1 MYELM
6 NISVHSNNGRDR
18 LCCAP
23 RDLVSP
29 DFFSGCRLPLR
40 HCPPPRPLVPVGSP
54 HHRLPPL
61 VCPPPLA
68 PSFYH
73 GWSCR
78 RRRSPTPLTQCRHH
92 CRNDAPTT
100 ALHHPLLCHTP
111 PPTPSCHW
119 ADLALRQTGPR
130 GEKVTRSARLGSTPS
145 IPYPRL
151 SFRFFSTRR

>member
-40 HCPPPRPLVPVGSP
+40 HCPPPPQATRTR
-54 HHRLPPL
+54 RLAAPPAPATGL
-61 VCPPPLA
+61 PPPLA

-73 GWSCR
+73 GGSCR

-100 ALHHPLLCHTP
+100 ASHHPLLCHTP

-130 GEKVTRSARLGSTPS
+130 GKKVTRSARLPA
-145 IPYPRL
+145 YPTL
-151 SFRFFSTRR
+151 A